1 MIRSKQLSVM
11 ALTAMALVTSV
22 SHAAHHRTHQTV
34 RVRTDEPDLRSSS
47 ALVLD
52 TTHQSVLYSRKADM
66 ASPIASITKLL
77 TVLVV
82 ADAGLPLD
90 EPIQLTTED
99 RIIGKGAS
107 SRLVLGTTLTRGDL
121 IHLALMSSENR
132 AAHALGRNYPGGLP
146 KMVEAMN
153 AKARQLGMTNTTY
166 VDPTGLSNRNQSTA
180 HDLSLLLREAARNPV
195 MREFSTTP
203 AHLANLG
210 GRTLQ
215 YINSNRLVRN
225 QRAGWAIAL
234 QKTGYI
240 VAAGRCLT
248 MVLKEGSHNL
258 ILVLLDSDS
267 NGTRI
272 SDADRMR
279 RYAVAQLGIPD
290 TSVAQARP
298 QRASAHQEASARKA
312 HADGKRHSA
321 VAHKGG
327 DGNRKKPA
335 QTAVARKTEGKG
347 AGERSGQAKADKGDE
362 AEPREAHASRSP
374 GRVRQTFAATHG
386 QQKS

>member
-11 ALTAMALVTSV
+11 GLMAMALITSV
-22 SHAAHHRTHQTV
+22 SQAAHHRTHQTV

-66 ASPIASITKLL
+66 AAPIASITKLL

-146 KMVEAMN
+146 AFVQAMN
-153 AKARQLGMTNTTY
+153 AKARKLGMTSAHF
-166 VDPTGLSNRNQSTA
+166 VDPAGLSCDNTA
-180 HDLSLLLREAARNPV
+180 SAEDLSKLVIAASENPV
-195 MREFSTTP
+195 IREYSTDP
-203 AHLANLG
+203 GYAVRV
-210 GRTLQ
+210 GRKMLEFRNT
-215 YINSNRLVRN
+215 NALVN
-225 QRAGWAIAL
+225 NPTWNIIV

-240 VAAGRCLT
+240 TEAGRCLVMQAVIQGRT
-248 MVLKEGSHNL
+248 VV
-258 ILVLLDSDS
+258 IVLLNSVGK
-267 NGTRI
+267 NTRVA
-272 SDADRMR
+272 DAVRIR
-279 RYAVAQLGIPD
+279 RWMEAKLL
-290 TSVAQARP
+290 TSGP
-298 QRASAHQEASARKA
+298 
-312 HADGKRHSA
+312 
-321 VAHKGG
+321 
-327 DGNRKKPA
+327 
-335 QTAVARKTEGKG
+335 
-347 AGERSGQAKADKGDE
+347 ADK
-362 AEPREAHASRSP
+362 A
-374 GRVRQTFAATHG
+374 
-386 QQKS
+386 

>member
-11 ALTAMALVTSV
+11 TLMAMALITSV

-66 ASPIASITKLL
+66 AAPIASITKLL

-146 KMVEAMN
+146 AFVQAMN
-153 AKARQLGMTNTTY
+153 SKARKLGMTSAHF
-166 VDPTGLSNRNQSTA
+166 VDPAGLSSDNMASA
-180 HDLSLLLREAARNPV
+180 EDLSKLVIAASENPV
-195 MREFSTTP
+195 IREYSTDP
-203 AHLANLG
+203 GYEVRVGRKMLAFRN
-210 GRTLQ
+210 T
-215 YINSNRLVRN
+215 NALVN
-225 QRAGWAIAL
+225 NPTWNIIV

-240 VAAGRCLT
+240 AEAGRCLVMQAVIQGRT
-248 MVLKEGSHNL
+248 VV
-258 ILVLLDSDS
+258 IVLLNSVGK
-267 NGTRI
+267 NTRVA
-272 SDADRMR
+272 DAVRIR
-279 RYAVAQLGIPD
+279 RWMEAKLL
-290 TSVAQARP
+290 TSGP
-298 QRASAHQEASARKA
+298 
-312 HADGKRHSA
+312 
-321 VAHKGG
+321 
-327 DGNRKKPA
+327 
-335 QTAVARKTEGKG
+335 
-347 AGERSGQAKADKGDE
+347 ADK
-362 AEPREAHASRSP
+362 A
-374 GRVRQTFAATHG
+374 
-386 QQKS
+386 